1 MPALWL
7 GCSVLYAH
15 VPRLTFT
22 TLLPLATYPTAICL
36 AVFIAMG
43 SLWGIE
49 GNLATLGWAG
59 SMRLAFRQLIAITGA
74 VFTVVVG
81 LKDPGI
87 SRIFLAC
94 YLVIAGGVL
103 VFLNRVQ
110 PSLLVRILFRGGY
123 ELPTLVIG
131 EVALFPEFKHW
142 LELRRQ
148 FGLNP
153 IGGIEYRGSSPAI
166 PGLKVVGDF
175 ADLKGA
181 ISRTGARQVL
191 MLSLPQS
198 SEDAEHLARVCAAG
212 GCRLLI
218 HNNLT
223 YRLTYPLRVLAQDG
237 YSFLAF
243 QDEPLEDPLNRAA
256 KRTLDIAVAIPI
268 VLMVLPILSAIVWMV
283 QRRQSPGPIYYLQP
297 RSGRGGRIFRIVK
310 FRTMRIGENDG
321 GRQTSP
327 HDERVYAFGRFLRR
341 TSIDELPQFLN
352 VLLGDMSVVGP
363 RPHFVRHDDMFAD
376 AVNEYRIRYFVKPGI
391 TGLAQSRGYRG
402 EVRSTDSINQRI
414 QLDLTYIHS
423 WSVWLDVAIIAR
435 TVRQLFFP
443 PPTAR

>member
-7 GCSVLYAH
+7 GCSVVYAH
-15 VPRLTFT
+15 LPRLAFT
-22 TLLPLATYPTAICL
+22 TLLPRATYPVAICL

-43 SLWGIE
+43 SMWGME

-59 SMRLAFRQLIAITGA
+59 SMRLAFRQWMVITGA

-87 SRIFLAC
+87 SRVFLAC

-110 PSLLVRILFRGGY
+110 PSLLVRFLFRGGY

-131 EVALFPEFKHW
+131 DVALFPEFNEW
-142 LELRRQ
+142 LDLRRQ

-153 IGGIEYRGSSPAI
+153 IGGVRYGGRSPAI
-166 PGLKVVGDF
+166 SDLDVVGDF
-175 ADLKGA
+175 ADLKGV

-198 SEDAEHLARVCAAG
+198 AEDAEHLARVCAAC

-223 YRLTYPLRVLAQDG
+223 YRLTYPLRVLSQDG

-243 QDEPLEDPLNRAA
+243 QDEPLEDPLNRAT
-256 KRTLDIAVAIPI
+256 KRALDIALAVPI
-268 VLMVLPILSAIVWMV
+268 VVLVLPLLTALVWLI
-283 QRRQSPGPIYYLQP
+283 QRRQSPGPVFYLQ
-297 RSGRGGRIFRIVK
+297 RRCGRGGRIFRIVK
-310 FRTMRIGENDG
+310 FRTMRVDANDG
-321 GRQTSP
+321 SSQTSAN
-327 HDERVYAFGRFLRR
+327 DDRVYGFGRFLRR
-341 TSIDELPQFLN
+341 SSLDELPQFLN
-352 VLLGDMSVVGP
+352 VLRGDMSVVGP
-363 RPHFVRHDDMFAD
+363 RPHFVWHDDLFAD

-391 TGLAQSRGYRG
+391 TGLAQSRGFRG

-414 QLDLTYIHS
+414 QLDLMYIHS
-423 WSVWLDVAIIAR
+423 WSVWLDFAIIAR
-435 TVRQLFFP
+435 TVCQLFFP